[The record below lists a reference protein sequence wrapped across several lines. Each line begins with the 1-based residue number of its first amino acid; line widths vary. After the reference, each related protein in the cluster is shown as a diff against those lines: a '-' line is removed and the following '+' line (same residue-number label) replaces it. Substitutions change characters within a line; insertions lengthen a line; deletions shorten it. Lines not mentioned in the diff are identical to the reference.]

1 MTSLTLVRQIA
12 ARPAIVFDAL
22 ATPQGIRCWWGPDE
36 GPVLIAESDVRPG
49 GRFRVRFRTL
59 DGTEHETFGEYL
71 EVQRP
76 QRLVMTWRW
85 QGAREDPGE
94 SRVQIDLRAIPG
106 GTEITLT
113 HTGLFDDESCLGH
126 EQGWNG
132 ALDKLVRHFH
142 LLPQPDGSD
151 QCHLPDETQ

>member
-1 MTSLTLVRQIA
+1 MTSLALVRRIA
-12 ARPAIVFDAL
+12 ARPSIVFDAL
-22 ATPQGIRCWWGPDE
+22 TTPQGIRCWWGPDE

-71 EVQRP
+71 EVHRP

-94 SRVQIDLRAIPG
+94 SRLQLELRAVPG
-106 GTEITLT
+106 GTEVTIT
-113 HTGLFDDESCLGH
+113 HTGLFDDESRLSH

-132 ALDKLVRHFH
+132 ALDKLVRH
-142 LLPQPDGSD
+142 LQILD
-151 QCHLPDETQ
+151 QESAS